1 MEEIE
6 DSGKRRRE
14 QRAPAAFFRSGGRF
28 RYSMTTVAM
37 MSAAVCRMAGFLN
50 IFGMMVT
57 DPVVIRV
64 GKSIADPVSIRIGT
78 VVSRAVA
85 VGAGGITKLPAAVA
99 MTGCKG
105 GCSAQGKNQSCRYQS
120 GCQSFH
126 TYLLLFC
133 RRQAAFRLL

>member
-1 MEEIE
+1 
-6 DSGKRRRE
+6 
-14 QRAPAAFFRSGGRF
+14 
-28 RYSMTTVAM
+28 MTTVAM

-126 TYLLLFC
+126 IYILFC
-133 RRQAAFRLL
+133 RRQAAFLLL